1 MGDLLKKALLIS
13 LLLFPLCLQAQ
24 EQNYRVTKCTLIA
37 QHTHTPYQKFVSSEI
52 GVIRISPGKVWFE
65 TKCFDETL
73 GILNESTSGGTKI
86 IVLNYRLK
94 TVLTIIGS
102 KAELDVEGQ
111 FKVVFEVQ
119 RN

>member
-1 MGDLLKKALLIS
+1 MKLLLSI
-13 LLLFPLCLQAQ
+13 LLLFPLHLQAQ
-24 EQNYRVTKCTLIA
+24 EQSYRVTKCTLIA
-37 QHTHTPYQKFVSSEI
+37 QHTSTPYQKSVSSEI

-65 TKCFDETL
+65 TKCFDEAL
-73 GILNESTSGGTKI
+73 DMLNESTSGGTKI

-94 TVLTIIGS
+94 TVLTITGN